1 MLSKY
6 NQGGNVFHCIFFNNN
21 SKPVSTH
28 TNPFNGKAIPTPN
41 TST

>member
-6 NQGGNVFHCIFFNNN
+6 NQGGKDDHCIFFNNSN
-21 SKPVSTH
+21 TPVSTQ
-28 TNPFNGKAIPTPN
+28 TNPFKGKAIPTPN